1 MQNDENDVIR
11 YLMKEM
17 DPSEEVLMER
27 AMMEDDDLLIE
38 VESMRQ
44 TLHRLDEMP
53 EKAPPA
59 ELTESIIR
67 EAGEY
72 KRNSP
77 PWQAIPAELLK
88 YAAVLV
94 IGMGLGS
101 GLWMALS
108 PTSSNKNPKT
118 ASAVSTSATSVNSA
132 KSVKNAKSNTK
143 PWVDRHNVIY
153 YQDKFSRKASYQA
166 MRQTSMQKLTPVNPS
181 STGMM
186 RSSPAIHLTSDDQ

>member
-1 MQNDENDVIR
+1 MNMQNDDNAVIR

-44 TLHRLDEMP
+44 TLGRLDDLP
-53 EKAPPA
+53 EKEPPA
-59 ELTESIIR
+59 ELTESLIEKAAKQHKQQSLWPSIHPQVLR
-67 EAGEY
+67 
-72 KRNSP
+72 
-77 PWQAIPAELLK
+77 

-108 PTSSNKNPKT
+108 SS
-118 ASAVSTSATSVNSA
+118 SGESTDYDLSSLTTTFEQVEQL
-132 KSVKNAKSNTK
+132 NADVK
-143 PWVDRHNVIY
+143 PWVDRENVIY
-153 YQDKFSRKASYQA
+153 YQDIFNSQSSDYKAI
-166 MRQTSMQKLTPVNPS
+166 RETSMKKLTPVTESLYRNPGSTNIQLTGS
-181 STGMM
+181 SN
-186 RSSPAIHLTSDDQ
+186 

>member
-1 MQNDENDVIR
+1 MNMQNDDNAVIR

-44 TLHRLDEMP
+44 TLGRLDDLP
-53 EKAPPA
+53 EKEPPA
-59 ELTESIIR
+59 ELTESLIEKAAKQHKQQSLWPSI
-67 EAGEY
+67 
-72 KRNSP
+72 P
-77 PWQAIPAELLK
+77 PQVLR

-108 PTSSNKNPKT
+108 SS
-118 ASAVSTSATSVNSA
+118 SGESTDYDLSSLTTTFEQVEQL
-132 KSVKNAKSNTK
+132 NADVK
-143 PWVDRHNVIY
+143 PWVDRENVIY
-153 YQDKFSRKASYQA
+153 YQDIFNSQSSDYKAI
-166 MRQTSMQKLTPVNPS
+166 RETSMKKLTPVTESLYRNPGSTNIQLTGS
-181 STGMM
+181 SN
-186 RSSPAIHLTSDDQ
+186 

>member
-1 MQNDENDVIR
+1 MNMQNDDNAVIR

-44 TLHRLDEMP
+44 TLGRLDDLP
-53 EKAPPA
+53 EKEPPA
-59 ELTESIIR
+59 ELTESLIEKAAKQHKQQSLWPSI
-67 EAGEY
+67 
-72 KRNSP
+72 P
-77 PWQAIPAELLK
+77 PQVLR

-108 PTSSNKNPKT
+108 SS
-118 ASAVSTSATSVNSA
+118 SGESTDYDLSSLTTTFEQVEQL
-132 KSVKNAKSNTK
+132 NADVK
-143 PWVDRHNVIY
+143 PWVDRENVIY
-153 YQDKFSRKASYQA
+153 YQDIFNSQSSDYKAI
-166 MRQTSMQKLTPVNPS
+166 RETSMKKLTPVTESLYRNSGSTNIQLTGS
-181 STGMM
+181 SN
-186 RSSPAIHLTSDDQ
+186 

>member
-1 MQNDENDVIR
+1 MNMQNDDNAVIR

-44 TLHRLDEMP
+44 TLGRLDDLP
-53 EKAPPA
+53 EKEPPA
-59 ELTESIIR
+59 ELTESLIEKAAKQHKQQSLWPSI
-67 EAGEY
+67 
-72 KRNSP
+72 P
-77 PWQAIPAELLK
+77 PQVLR

-108 PTSSNKNPKT
+108 SS
-118 ASAVSTSATSVNSA
+118 SGESTDYDLSSLTTTFEQVEQL
-132 KSVKNAKSNTK
+132 NADVK
-143 PWVDRHNVIY
+143 PWVDRENVIY
-153 YQDKFSRKASYQA
+153 YQDIFNSQSSEYKAI
-166 MRQTSMQKLTPVNPS
+166 RETSMKKLTRVTESLYRNPGSTNIQLTGS
-181 STGMM
+181 SN
-186 RSSPAIHLTSDDQ
+186 